1 MAFAC
6 QQNSYLKEL
15 TTKVTSCTPA
25 ELKLVINGKKQTV
38 KGYEIIT
45 EDTVLFPEGGGQPDD
60 RGTMNDIE
68 VLRITRRGAD
78 AVLFVETP
86 IEPGT
91 EVLQKVDWIRR
102 FDHMQQHSAQHLVTA
117 IAEAKYGWPTTS
129 WDLGREKS
137 SIEMDWPKINIEDL
151 QVLESEVNE
160 AIRKQLAMTPRLVEL
175 GSHDLDWVRTRGLP
189 DDHVGQ
195 VRIVEIEGIEANL
208 CCGTHVSN
216 LSHLQSIKLLGA
228 EKGKKNKTNVYF
240 LAGNRVLSYL
250 SKCLANEKLLTG
262 HLKCGPE
269 DHPQATEKIQKSLK
283 VANKNTTM
291 LLRDLAV
298 LEAHRYNNQVNK
310 DPIFVLHR
318 KEGDSEF
325 LNMVANEI
333 NLQGTLALLT
343 AGDEKGVGLF
353 LVAGPDDIIKEVGPK
368 VAELLEGKGA
378 CKNGR
383 FQGKA
388 NKMSKR
394 TIAEE
399 TLRQYTEKLASS

>member
-1 MAFAC
+1 M
-6 QQNSYLKEL
+6 
-15 TTKVTSCTPA
+15 
-25 ELKLVINGKKQTV
+25 
-38 KGYEIIT
+38 
-45 EDTVLFPEGGGQPDD
+45 DT
-60 RGTMNDIE
+60 
-68 VLRITRRGAD
+68 
-78 AVLFVETP
+78 
-86 IEPGT
+86 
-91 EVLQKVDWIRR
+91 
-102 FDHMQQHSAQHLVTA
+102 
-117 IAEAKYGWPTTS
+117 
-129 WDLGREKS
+129 
-137 SIEMDWPKINIEDL
+137 PKINTEDL
-151 QVLESEVNE
+151 QVLEREVNE

-175 GSHDLDWVRTRGLP
+175 GSHELDGVRTRGLP

-195 VRIVEIEGIEANL
+195 VRIVEIEGIEANM

-240 LAGNRVLSYL
+240 LAGSRVLSYL
-250 SKCLANEKLLTG
+250 GKCLTNEKLLTG

-269 DHPQATEKIQKSLK
+269 VHPQATEKIQKSLK

-310 DPIFVLHR
+310 DAIFVLHR

-333 NLQGTLALLT
+333 NLKSTLALLT

-368 VAELLEGKGA
+368 
-378 CKNGR
+378 
-383 FQGKA
+383 
-388 NKMSKR
+388 
-394 TIAEE
+394 
-399 TLRQYTEKLASS
+399 